1 MMTFLVAASSPR
13 LAVAAD
19 RFAEACLLQAL
30 RTRARDLD
38 LARAAADDAAANV
51 RLMQRALL
59 HTDLLECFG
68 VSTLSLL
75 HATVVDGRD
84 PVVDD
89 ARLLL
94 AYRFPYELRPDRSDR
109 LWVLTLLDADA
120 EPAYGM
126 ASRKASP
133 LMTSWSMATRGEDAV
148 TELWCVIADLAAM
161 YLAADH

>member
-1 MMTFLVAASSPR
+1 MTFLVAASSPR

-38 LARAAADDAAANV
+38 LARTAADDAAANV

-75 HATVVDGRD
+75 HVAVVDGRED
-84 PVVDD
+84 DDD
-89 ARLLL
+89 ARALLSF
-94 AYRFPYELRPDRSDR
+94 RFPYELRPNRRER
-109 LWVLTLLDADA
+109 LWVLAMLS
-120 EPAYGM
+120 
-126 ASRKASP
+126 ASGEVATYFATNKLHS
-133 LMTSWSMATRGEDAV
+133 LQLSWPMSTRGAAAP
-148 TELWCVIADLAAM
+148 TELWCAIADLAAQSSVQ
-161 YLAADH
+161 